1 MRWCRVGPWPDQQQ
15 ALAALG
21 GAVPPDEVLMQG
33 NNGAGGPEQWYLLK
47 RASIVE
53 GTDFRG
59 AQPSTDQNGQ
69 PDITFT
75 LTTEAGDRFYK
86 YTSAN
91 VNTGDGDCARE
102 QGSRGREH
110 RERDS

>member
-1 MRWCRVGPWPDQQQ
+1 MSGT
-15 ALAALG
+15 
-21 GAVPPDEVLMQG
+21 
-33 NNGAGGPEQWYLLK
+33 NGAGGPEQWYLLK

-75 LTTEAGDRFYK
+75 LTTEAGDRFY
-86 YTSAN
+86 Y
-91 VNTGDGDCARE
+91 
-102 QGSRGREH
+102 
-110 RERDS
+110 